1 MKAATCKKTGKTQKK
16 YASPAYEILDGLT
29 TIANQCSKDPL
40 KFVQLAFPW
49 GKGTLEKYTGP
60 DKWQTEI
67 LEAMRDR
74 LHSGQERD
82 SVYQDA
88 TAAGHGCGK
97 AIEIEQVIDTPDG
110 KRRWGDLKIGDR
122 LWSPD
127 GRPTTIVAIPFRGV
141 RPCCRM
147 TFDDGASTIVSQEHL
162 WTVRGRAQRR
172 KDHVGGASMQW
183 LTLETQALAK
193 TKLWRSNGVNKTRQW
208 EIPTH
213 YALEYSEAPL
223 PLPPYFVGT
232 FIGDGGRGHCAV
244 TTIDK
249 EVLERFKQL
258 NLEYTAGTKQG
269 TEAKSI
275 YVKGSS
281 VLLRELGLANCHSYE
296 KFIPDCYKHSSIDQR
311 SELLRGLLDT
321 DGTASRNGSVTYSTT
336 SKRLADDIVWLVRSL
351 GGKAWIQDA
360 IKKPWY
366 RDKNGERV
374 NGRDCFNVRVHMPDG
389 FFLGYIKRKW
399 ERIPKSTQA
408 RYQKRWIDSI
418 EAVGERECM
427 CVTVDRAD
435 GLFLANDFIV
445 THNSGLVAW
454 LILWALVT
462 YPDTRGVVTANT
474 ETQLRTKTFAEVAK
488 WYNLCLFK
496 DWFVCSAMSIY
507 SKAPGHDKTWRIDA
521 IPWSE
526 TNPEAFA
533 GLHNAGKRTMVIFDE
548 ASAISNVIWEVTEG
562 ALTDMDTQK
571 FWLCFGNPTRSTG
584 RFFDCFNRFRHRWV
598 HRHIDT
604 RTAVMAD
611 QNQIAKWIEDYG
623 EDSDFVKVR
632 VRGVFPSSSSMQFI
646 ARDIVDKAIK
656 AESDPA
662 SILDTVCIL
671 GVDVA
676 RFGDDR
682 SVIFCRI
689 GMDARSFKH
698 REYRGLDGWQL
709 GEKVAEFYNELVG
722 LGARRV
728 VINIDAGGVGASPLD
743 WLKKN
748 GYEVNGINFGESASR
763 KDLYANKRAEM
774 WAKGRDWLKAG
785 GQIEDSDDLVTDL
798 TGVEFGYTP
807 KNLLLLEK
815 KEDMKKRGL
824 SSPDLA
830 DALML
835 CFAVP
840 MNEHLNPIEMA
851 NPYHI
856 NRRAITRD
864 PYA

>member
-1 MKAATCKKTGKTQKK
+1 MKAATCKKSGKTQKK

-49 GKGTLEKYTGP
+49 GQGTLEKYTGP

-74 LHSGQERD
+74 LHSGEERD

-97 AIEIEQVIDTPDG
+97 GLEVNQVIDTPDG
-110 KRRWGDLKIGDR
+110 KRRWGDLKVGDK
-122 LWSPD
+122 LWGLD
-127 GRPTTIVAIPFRGV
+127 GKPTTIVAIPYRGF
-141 RPCCRM
+141 RPCYRVKC
-147 TFDDGASTIVSQEHL
+147 FDGASTVVSQEHL
-162 WTVRGRAQRR
+162 WTVFDREGR
-172 KDHVGGASMQW
+172 M
-183 LTLETQALAK
+183 LTLETRQLLELGVREPKQFGSATFYYPK
-193 TKLWRSNGVNKTRQW
+193 WKLPEATNPHTGESISRSIYYI
-208 EIPTH
+208 EP
-213 YALEYSEAPL
+213 
-223 PLPPYFVGT
+223 VGT
-232 FIGDGGRGHCAV
+232 
-244 TTIDK
+244 
-249 EVLERFKQL
+249 Q
-258 NLEYTAGTKQG
+258 YT
-269 TEAKSI
+269 
-275 YVKGSS
+275 
-281 VLLRELGLANCHSYE
+281 
-296 KFIPDCYKHSSIDQR
+296 
-311 SELLRGLLDT
+311 
-321 DGTASRNGSVTYSTT
+321 
-336 SKRLADDIVWLVRSL
+336 
-351 GGKAWIQDA
+351 
-360 IKKPWY
+360 
-366 RDKNGERV
+366 
-374 NGRDCFNVRVHMPDG
+374 
-389 FFLGYIKRKW
+389 
-399 ERIPKSTQA
+399 
-408 RYQKRWIDSI
+408 
-418 EAVGERECM
+418 M

-533 GLHNAGKRTMVIFDE
+533 GLHNAGKRTLVIFDE

-632 VRGVFPSSSSMQFI
+632 VRGVFPSSSSMQLI
-646 ARDIVDKAIK
+646 GRDVVDKAVN
-656 AESDPA
+656 APSEPA
-662 SILDTVCIL
+662 SPLDTVCIL

-709 GEKVAEFYNELVG
+709 GVKVAEFYNELVS

-743 WLKKN
+743 WNKKN

-774 WAKGRDWLKAG
+774 WATCRDWLKAG
-785 GQIEDSDDLVTDL
+785 GQIENSDDLITDL

-824 SSPDLA
+824 SSPDIA
-830 DALML
+830 DALAL
-835 CFAVP
+835 TFAVP
-840 MNEHLNPIEMA
+840 MNEHLTELGAPSSYRISRE
-851 NPYHI
+851 
-856 NRRAITRD
+856 RVTRD